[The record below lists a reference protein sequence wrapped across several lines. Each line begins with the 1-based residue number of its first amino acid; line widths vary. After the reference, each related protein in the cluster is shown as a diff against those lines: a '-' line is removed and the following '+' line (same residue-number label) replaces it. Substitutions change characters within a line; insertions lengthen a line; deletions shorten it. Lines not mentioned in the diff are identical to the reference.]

1 MTEPAASS
9 ATGPTRKVHEVLAKA
24 FAAEGVSV
32 MFSIMGY
39 GNRHFLVGAARNGI
53 RLVTARHEGAALAM
67 ADGYARAG
75 GGVGVI
81 SVHYGP
87 GVTQLAT
94 SMMVAN
100 KAGTPLVIFAAG
112 ITRSTRHT
120 DGPLDLDER
129 SLLQASGA
137 IVVELY
143 QAEKAAETV
152 HLAFAQARRRGK
164 PVALLAPID
173 IQEATVEVD
182 GPDPG
187 ATAHL
192 GRPVAVPPQDVVT
205 EAASLLRQSR
215 RPLVLAGRGA
225 ASPQGKELALKI
237 ADHLGALVATTFGA
251 KGLFDGHPR
260 SLAAAGGFA
269 LHADRELL
277 EQADCVLAIGAS
289 LNARTTDG
297 GKLFAGARILQ
308 IDDHASAFE
317 NAQPTGQV
325 PLFGDA
331 AATLGQLAEALMAR
345 DSGTAQRPTWS
356 PDVLTRLAGSDSRR
370 SELTDYPKAPE
381 PGTVD
386 PRQFMLDMDA
396 VLPED
401 AVIVVGGGHCMTFAV
416 QYLRNPSGR
425 SFEMVFDFMTTG
437 QALGSA
443 IGAALACPGRT
454 VVAVEGDA
462 SILMHIQELE
472 TAARLGI
479 PLLVLV
485 LNDGALGAEYHGLV
499 ADGLDASAA
508 LASTPAL
515 ARVAEA
521 FGGAGMDVTGPGTA
535 EQIMRWYDPARGPH
549 LVDVRI
555 PLSIVGP

>member
-1 MTEPAASS
+1 MQPSLDQQRH
-9 ATGPTRKVHEVLAKA
+9 GPSGATRKVHELLAEA

-32 MFSIMGY
+32 IFEIMGW
-39 GNRHFLVGAARNGI
+39 GNRHFLVGAAHNGI

-67 ADGYARAG
+67 ADGYARACG
-75 GGVGVI
+75 DVGVI

-100 KAGTPLVIFAAG
+100 KARTPLVIFAAG
-112 ITRSTRHT
+112 ITRDTRYT

-143 QAEKAAETV
+143 RGEDAAETV
-152 HLAFAQARRRGK
+152 HRAFREARRHGR

-173 IQEATVEVD
+173 IQEQAVEAA
-182 GPDPG
+182 GPAPG
-187 ATAHL
+187 RAAL
-192 GRPVAVPPQDVVT
+192 PGRPAAVPPPDAVA
-205 EAASLLRQSR
+205 EAARLLRQAQ

-225 ASPQGKELALKI
+225 LDPRATQSALEI

-251 KGLFDGHPR
+251 KGLFDTHPR
-260 SLAAAGGFA
+260 SLGAAGGFA

-277 EQADCVLAIGAS
+277 EQADCVLAIGAG
-289 LNARTTDG
+289 LNARTTDRG
-297 GKLFAGARILQ
+297 TLFAGARILQ
-308 IDDHASAFE
+308 IDDRASAFDDAE
-317 NAQPTGQV
+317 ATGQMR
-325 PLFGDA
+325 LLGDA
-331 AATLGQLAEALMAR
+331 AATLGLLAQAVLAG
-345 DSGTAQRPTWS
+345 DQRPTWS
-356 PDVLTRLAGSDSRR
+356 PDVLAKLAGSDSRR
-370 SELTDYPKAPE
+370 SELASYPKEPE

-396 VLPED
+396 VLPDD

-425 SFEMVFDFMTTG
+425 SFELVFDFMTTG

-443 IGAALACPGRT
+443 IGAALACPDRP

-499 ADGLDASAA
+499 AEGMDASPA

-521 FGGAGMDVTGPGTA
+521 FGGAGMDVTGPGAA
-535 EQIMRWYDPARGPH
+535 EKIMRWYDPARGPH

-555 PLSIVGP
+555 PLSIVAP

>member
-1 MTEPAASS
+1 MTEPAGGAAGS
-9 ATGPTRKVHEVLAKA
+9 ARKVYEVLAEA
-24 FAAEGVSV
+24 FAAEGVCV
-32 MFSIMGY
+32 MFNIMGY
-39 GNRHFLVGAARNGI
+39 GNRHFMVSAAQAGI

-75 GGVGVI
+75 GDVGVI

-87 GVTQLAT
+87 GVTQLPT
-94 SMMVAN
+94 SIMVAS

-112 ITRSTRHT
+112 IPRDTRHMG
-120 DGPLDLDER
+120 GPLDLDER

-137 IVVELY
+137 IVIELH
-143 QAEKAAETV
+143 QAKKAAETV
-152 HLAFAQARRRGK
+152 HLAFHQARRHGK

-173 IQEATVEVD
+173 IQEQTVQVD
-182 GPDPG
+182 GPAPG
-187 ATAHL
+187 PVVQLA
-192 GRPVAVPPQDVVT
+192 RPVSVPLQDAVA
-205 EAASLLRQSR
+205 EAASILRQAE

-225 ASPQGKELALKI
+225 LNPRAQELALKI

-260 SLAAAGGFA
+260 SLGAAGGFA

-289 LNARTTDG
+289 LNPRTTDRG
-297 GKLFAGARILQ
+297 TLFAGARILQ
-308 IDDHASAFE
+308 IDDHPSAFE
-317 NAQPTGQV
+317 DAEPTGQFRL
-325 PLFGDA
+325 PGDA
-331 AATLGQLAEALMAR
+331 AATLEQLAQALP
-345 DSGTAQRPTWS
+345 DGDQRPTWS
-356 PDVLTRLAGSDSRR
+356 PDVLARLAGSDSRR
-370 SELTDYPKAPE
+370 SELADYPKVPE
-381 PGTVD
+381 QGTVD

-425 SFEMVFDFMTTG
+425 SFELVFDFMTTG

-443 IGAALACPGRT
+443 IGAALACPGRP

-479 PLLVLV
+479 PLLILV

-499 ADGLDASAA
+499 ADGMDASPA
-508 LASTPAL
+508 LAATPAL

-521 FGGAGMDVTGPGTA
+521 FGGAGMDVAGPGAA
-535 EQIMRWYDPARGPH
+535 EKIMRWYDPARGPH

-555 PLSIVGP
+555 PLSIVAP

>member
-1 MTEPAASS
+1 MTEPVAGGAVSS
-9 ATGPTRKVHEVLAKA
+9 ARKVYEVLAEA

-32 MFSIMGY
+32 MFNIMGY
-39 GNRHFLVGAARNGI
+39 GNRHFMVGAAQCGI

-75 GGVGVI
+75 GDVGVI

-87 GVTQLAT
+87 GVTQLPT
-94 SMMVAN
+94 SIMVAS
-100 KAGTPLVIFAAG
+100 KARTPLVIFAAG
-112 ITRSTRHT
+112 IPRDTRHMG
-120 DGPLDLDER
+120 GPLDLDER

-137 IVVELY
+137 IVIELH

-152 HLAFAQARRRGK
+152 HLAFHQARRHGK

-173 IQEATVEVD
+173 IQEQTVQVD
-182 GPDPG
+182 GPGPG
-187 ATAHL
+187 PVARL
-192 GRPVAVPPQDVVT
+192 GRPVSVPPQDAVA
-205 EAASLLRQSR
+205 EAASILRQAE

-225 ASPQGKELALKI
+225 LNPRAQELALKI

-260 SLAAAGGFA
+260 SLGAAGGFA

-289 LNARTTDG
+289 LNPRTTDRG
-297 GKLFAGARILQ
+297 LLFSGARIVQ

-317 NAQPTGQV
+317 DAEPTGQLRL
-325 PLFGDA
+325 PGDA
-331 AATLGQLAEALMAR
+331 AATLEQLAQALPAS
-345 DSGTAQRPTWS
+345 DQRPTWS
-356 PDVLTRLAGSDSRR
+356 PDVLALLAGSDSRR
-370 SELTDYPKAPE
+370 SELADYPKVPE
-381 PGTVD
+381 QGTVD

-425 SFEMVFDFMTTG
+425 SFELVFDFMTTG

-443 IGAALACPGRT
+443 IGAALACPGRP

-479 PLLVLV
+479 PLLILV

-499 ADGLDASAA
+499 ADGMDASPA
-508 LASTPAL
+508 LAATPAL

-521 FGGAGMDVTGPGTA
+521 FGGAGMDVTGPDAA
-535 EQIMRWYDPARGPH
+535 EKIMRWYDPARGPH

-555 PLSIVGP
+555 PLSIVAP

>member
-1 MTEPAASS
+1 MTEPVVTSGTGS
-9 ATGPTRKVHEVLAKA
+9 ARKVYDVLAEA
-24 FAAEGVSV
+24 FASEGVSV
-32 MFSIMGY
+32 MFNIMGY
-39 GNRHFLVGAARNGI
+39 GNRHFVVSAGHRGI
-53 RLVTARHEGAALAM
+53 RLITARHEGAALAM
-67 ADGYARAG
+67 ADGYARASG
-75 GGVGVI
+75 DVGVI

-87 GVTQLAT
+87 GVTQLPT
-94 SMMVAN
+94 SIMVAN

-112 ITRSTRHT
+112 LYTDVRHMG
-120 DGPLDLDER
+120 GPLDLEER
-129 SLLQASGA
+129 NLLEAAGA
-137 IVVELY
+137 IVVELERG
-143 QAEKAAETV
+143 EKAAETV
-152 HLAFAQARRRGK
+152 HLAFHKARLHSK

-173 IQEATVEVD
+173 IQESSVEID
-182 GPDPG
+182 HPDPG
-187 ATAHL
+187 PVEDR
-192 GRPVAVPPQDVVT
+192 GRPVTVPPQDAIAD
-205 EAASLLRQSR
+205 AAGILRHAQ
-215 RPLVLAGRGA
+215 RPIVLAGAGA
-225 ASPQGKELALKI
+225 VSPQTRELALKI
-237 ADHLGALVATTFGA
+237 ADHLGALVATSFGA
-251 KGLFDGHPR
+251 KGLFDGQPR

-277 EQADCVLAIGAS
+277 EQADCVLAVGAS

-297 GKLFAGARILQ
+297 GKLFSEARILQ

-317 NAQPTGQV
+317 HAEPTGQV
-325 PLFGDA
+325 RLLGDA
-331 AATLGQLAEALMAR
+331 AATLELLATALLAG
-345 DSGTAQRPTWS
+345 DQRSTWS
-356 PDVLTRLAGSDSRR
+356 PEVLARLAGSDSRQ
-370 SELTDYPKAPE
+370 SELAGYPKLAE

-386 PRQFMLDMDA
+386 PRQFLFEMDA
-396 VLPED
+396 VLPDD

-425 SFEMVFDFMTTG
+425 MFEMVFDFMTTG

-472 TAARLGI
+472 TAARHGI
-479 PLLVLV
+479 PVLILV

-499 ADGLDASAA
+499 SDGMDASAA

-515 ARVAEA
+515 ARVADA

-555 PLSIVGP
+555 PLSIVAP

>member
-1 MTEPAASS
+1 MPEAVANS
-9 ATGPTRKVHEVLAKA
+9 AGRSARKVYDVLAEA

-32 MFSIMGY
+32 MFNIMGY
-39 GNRHFLVGAARNGI
+39 GNRHFMVRAAQSGI

-75 GGVGVI
+75 GDVGVI

-94 SMMVAN
+94 SIMVAN

-112 ITRSTRHT
+112 ISRDIRHRG
-120 DGPLDLDER
+120 GPLDLDER

-137 IVVELY
+137 IVIELQ

-152 HLAFAQARRRGK
+152 HFAFHQARRHGK

-173 IQEATVEVD
+173 LQEQTVEID
-182 GPDPG
+182 QPDPG
-187 ATAHL
+187 PVPDL
-192 GRPVAVPPQDVVT
+192 GRPVAVPPQDAVA
-205 EAASLLRQSR
+205 EAVSLLRQAK

-225 ASPQGKELALKI
+225 LSPRAKDVALQI

-289 LNARTTDG
+289 LNARTTDRG
-297 GKLFAGARILQ
+297 TLFAGARILQ

-317 NAQPTGQV
+317 DAESTGQV
-325 PLFGDA
+325 RLLGDA
-331 AATLGQLAEALMAR
+331 AATLEQLAAALLT
-345 DSGTAQRPTWS
+345 GEQRSTWS
-356 PDVLTRLAGSDSRR
+356 PDVLARLAGSDSRQ
-370 SELTDYPKAPE
+370 SELAEYPKVPE

-396 VLPED
+396 VLPDD

-425 SFEMVFDFMTTG
+425 SFELVFDFMTTG

-443 IGAALACPGRT
+443 IGAALACPGRP

-472 TAARLGI
+472 TAARHGI
-479 PLLVLV
+479 PLLILV

-499 ADGLDASAA
+499 ADGMDASPA

-521 FGGAGMDVTGPGTA
+521 FGGAGMDVAGPGSA
-535 EQIMRWYDPARGPH
+535 EKIMRWYDPARGPH

-555 PLSIVGP
+555 PLSIVAL

>member
-1 MTEPAASS
+1 MQPTLDRPA
-9 ATGPTRKVHEVLAKA
+9 RKVHEVLAEA

-32 MFSIMGY
+32 MFNIMGY

-67 ADGYARAG
+67 ADGYARASG
-75 GGVGVI
+75 DVGVI

-137 IVVELY
+137 IVIELY

-152 HLAFAQARRRGK
+152 HLAFHQARLHGK

-173 IQEATVEVD
+173 IQESTVELD

-187 ATAHL
+187 PTANP
-192 GRPVAVPPQDVVT
+192 GMPVAVPPPDAVA
-205 EAASLLRQSR
+205 EAVGLLRQAQ

-225 ASPQGKELALKI
+225 ASPRAKELALEI

-297 GKLFAGARILQ
+297 GKLFGGARILQ
-308 IDDHASAFE
+308 IDDQASAFE
-317 NAQPTGQV
+317 DAQPTGQV
-325 PLFGDA
+325 RLLGDA
-331 AATLGQLAEALMAR
+331 AATLAQLAQALLAG
-345 DSGTAQRPTWS
+345 DQQPTWS
-356 PDVLTRLAGSDSRR
+356 PDVLARLAGTDSRQ
-370 SELTDYPKAPE
+370 SELADYLKVPE

-386 PRQFMLDMDA
+386 PRRFMLDMDA

-443 IGAALACPGRT
+443 IGAALACPGRP

-499 ADGLDASAA
+499 ADGMDASAA

-521 FGGAGMDVTGPGTA
+521 FGGAGMDVTGPGAA
-535 EQIMRWYDPARGPH
+535 EKIMRWYDPARGPH

-555 PLSIVGP
+555 PLSIVAP

>member
-1 MTEPAASS
+1 
-9 ATGPTRKVHEVLAKA
+9 VLAEA

-32 MFSIMGY
+32 IFNIMGY
-39 GNRHFLVGAARNGI
+39 GNRHFLVSAADSGI

-75 GGVGVI
+75 GEVGVI

-112 ITRSTRHT
+112 IPRDTRHT
-120 DGPLDLDER
+120 GGPLDLDER
-129 SLLQASGA
+129 ALLQASGA
-137 IVVELY
+137 IVVELHR
-143 QAEKAAETV
+143 AEKAAETV
-152 HLAFAQARRRGK
+152 HRAFREARRHGK

-173 IQEATVEVD
+173 IQEETVEVG
-182 GPDPG
+182 GPGSGP
-187 ATAHL
+187 ASL
-192 GRPVAVPPQDVVT
+192 PGRPVTVPPQDAVA
-205 EAASLLRQSR
+205 EAVSLLQQAQ

-225 ASPQGKELALKI
+225 LDPHAKELALKI

-251 KGLFDGHPR
+251 KGLFDAHPR
-260 SLAAAGGFA
+260 SLGAAGGFA

-289 LNARTTDG
+289 LNPRTTDG
-297 GKLFAGARILQ
+297 GVLFSGARILQ
-308 IDDHASAFE
+308 IDDRASAFE
-317 NAQPTGQV
+317 DAEATGQV
-325 PLFGDA
+325 RLLGDA
-331 AATLGQLAEALMAR
+331 AATLERLSQVLLAS
-345 DSGTAQRPTWS
+345 DQRSTWS
-356 PDVLTRLAGSDSRR
+356 PAILARLAGSDSRR
-370 SELTDYPKAPE
+370 LELANYPKAAG

-425 SFEMVFDFMTTG
+425 SFELVFDFMTTG

-443 IGAALACPGRT
+443 IGAALACPGRP

-479 PLLVLV
+479 PVLILV

-499 ADGLDASAA
+499 ADGMDASAA

-515 ARVAEA
+515 GPVAEA
-521 FGGAGMDVTGPGTA
+521 FGGFGMDVTGPGAA
-535 EQIMRWYDPARGPH
+535 EEIMRWYDPKRGPH
-549 LVDVRI
+549 LVDVRV
-555 PLSIVGP
+555 PLSIVAP